1 MEPMM
6 TTKITSAALSLA
18 ALVERITAAT
28 DAETLEITAKIM
40 GTNGEYITVNTTVD
54 DSLDKASLGRP
65 LAWMK
70 LEQEDENDPDAF
82 RLATSAEADRLKAAL
97 TFAGYPTITPIRRGS
112 ASAFISLCLST
123 SPATHESVVNN
134 F

>member
-6 TTKITSAALSLA
+6 TTKITSAAISLA
-18 ALVERITAAT
+18 ALVERIAAAT

-54 DSLDKASLGRP
+54 NSLDKASLGQP

-70 LEQEDENDPDAF
+70 LEQADENDPDAF
-82 RLATSAEADRLKAAL
+82 RPATSAEADRLKAAL
-97 TFAGYPTITPIRRGS
+97 TFAGYSTITPDPIGLGFCVHQPV
-112 ASAFISLCLST
+112 FI
-123 SPATHESVVNN
+123 HEPGHA
-134 F
+134 